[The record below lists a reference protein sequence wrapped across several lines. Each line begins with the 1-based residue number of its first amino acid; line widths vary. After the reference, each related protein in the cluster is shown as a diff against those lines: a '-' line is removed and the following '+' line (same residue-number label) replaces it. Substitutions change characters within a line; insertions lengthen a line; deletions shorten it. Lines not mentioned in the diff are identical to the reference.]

1 MSVIKTDALKKTY
14 LLGKVLVPALRGVD
28 IDVAKGEF
36 VALMGP
42 SGAGKSTLLN
52 MVGMLDSPTSGDIFI
67 DGTNVSTL
75 SENERV
81 DFRLEKIGFIFQF
94 FNLFME
100 LSALENIIL
109 PSMLLGKDMD
119 ECRRCGRELLHLVGL
134 DERENHLPSEL
145 SGGEQ
150 QRVTVARSLVNNPS
164 FLLADEP
171 TANLDT
177 ENASQI
183 VTLFRRLNAEL
194 GITIFMVTHE
204 EELGQKAD
212 RIIRLRD
219 GVVLRSE

>member
-1 MSVIKTDALKKTY
+1 MSVIKTHALKKTY
-14 LLGKVLVPALRGVD
+14 MLGRISVPALRGVS
-28 IDVAKGEF
+28 IDVGRGEF

-52 MVGMLDSPTSGDIFI
+52 MVGMLDTPTSGELFI
-67 DGTNVSTL
+67 DGLDVSRL

-100 LSALENIIL
+100 LTALENVML
-109 PSMLLGKDMD
+109 SSMLLGKSMD
-119 ECRRCGRELLHLVGL
+119 ECRRRGREFLTFVGL
-134 DERENHLPSEL
+134 GDREDHLPSEL

-150 QRVTVARSLVNNPS
+150 QRVTIARSLVNSPS

-177 ENASQI
+177 ENAHQI
-183 VTLFRRLNAEL
+183 VSLFRNLNADL
-194 GITIFMVTHE
+194 SITIFMVTHE

-219 GVVLRSE
+219 GVVV

>member
-14 LLGKVLVPALRGVD
+14 MLGKVPVPALRGVD
-28 IDVAKGEF
+28 IDVVKGEF

-75 SENERV
+75 SENMRV

-100 LSALENIIL
+100 LTALENVIL
-109 PSMLLGKDMD
+109 PMMLLGKDMN
-119 ECRRCGRELLHLVGL
+119 ECRRQGRELLHLVGL

-150 QRVTVARSLVNNPS
+150 QRVTIARSLVNNPS

-219 GVVLRSE
+219 GVVV

>member
-14 LLGKVLVPALRGVD
+14 MLGKVPVPALRGVD
-28 IDVAKGEF
+28 IDVVKGEF

-75 SENERV
+75 SENMRV

-100 LSALENIIL
+100 LTALENVIL
-109 PSMLLGKDMD
+109 PMMLLGKDMN
-119 ECRRCGRELLHLVGL
+119 ECRRQGRELLHVVGL

-150 QRVTVARSLVNNPS
+150 QRVTIARSLVNNPS

-219 GVVLRSE
+219 GVVV

>member
-14 LLGKVLVPALRGVD
+14 MLGKVLVPALRGVD

-119 ECRRCGRELLHLVGL
+119 ECRRRGRELLHLVGL

-150 QRVTVARSLVNNPS
+150 QRVTIARSLVNNPS

-183 VTLFRRLNAEL
+183 VTLFRRLNVEL

>member
-14 LLGKVLVPALRGVD
+14 MLGKVPVPALRGVD
-28 IDVAKGEF
+28 IDVVKGEF
-36 VALMGP
+36 IALMGP

-75 SENERV
+75 SENMRV

-100 LSALENIIL
+100 LTALENVIL
-109 PSMLLGKDMD
+109 PMMLLGKDMN
-119 ECRRCGRELLHLVGL
+119 ECRRQGRELLHVVGL

-150 QRVTVARSLVNNPS
+150 QRVTIARSLVNNPS

-219 GVVLRSE
+219 GVVV

>member
-14 LLGKVLVPALRGVD
+14 MLGKVPVPALRGVD
-28 IDVAKGEF
+28 IDVVKGEF

-52 MVGMLDSPTSGDIFI
+52 MVGMLDSPTSGDISI

-75 SENERV
+75 SENMRV

-100 LSALENIIL
+100 LTALENVIL
-109 PSMLLGKDMD
+109 PMMLLGKDMS
-119 ECRRCGRELLHLVGL
+119 ECRRQGRELLHLVGL

-150 QRVTVARSLVNNPS
+150 QRVTIARSLVNNPS

-219 GVVLRSE
+219 GVVV

>member
-1 MSVIKTDALKKTY
+1 MSVIETRALKKTY
-14 LLGKVLVPALRGVD
+14 MMGKVSVPALRGVD
-28 IDVAKGEF
+28 ISVQKGEF

-52 MVGMLDSPTSGDIFI
+52 MVGMLDAPTSGELFI
-67 DGTNVSTL
+67 DGSDVSRL
-75 SENERV
+75 AENERI

-109 PSMLLGKDMD
+109 PAMLLGKSTD
-119 ECRRCGRELLHLVGL
+119 ECRRRGRELLGLVGIR
-134 DERENHLPSEL
+134 ERERHLPSEL

-150 QRVTVARSLVNNPS
+150 QRVTIARSLVNNPS

-177 ENASQI
+177 ENAHQI

-194 GITIFMVTHE
+194 GITIFMITHE

-219 GVVLRSE
+219 GVIQKVE